1 VPIPDARLVDLLTS
15 AQRVLSR
22 ELGER
27 LADEGVNVEQWRVLR
42 ALAGVDG
49 TSMSELAER
58 VQVPAPSLT
67 RLVDSLVDRALVYR
81 RQSVHDGRR
90 IDVHLSV
97 TGRELLLRLEAMA
110 AAHEQNLVRRFGAE
124 AFEDV
129 VACLERLAPAD
140 RETST
145 AARGR

>member
-1 VPIPDARLVDLLTS
+1 LVDLLTS

-27 LADEGVNVEQWRVLR
+27 LADEDVSVEQWRVLR

-110 AAHEQNLVRRFGAE
+110 AAHEQNLVRRLGAE

-129 VACLERLAPAD
+129 VTCLEQLAPAD

-145 AARGR
+145 AAQAR